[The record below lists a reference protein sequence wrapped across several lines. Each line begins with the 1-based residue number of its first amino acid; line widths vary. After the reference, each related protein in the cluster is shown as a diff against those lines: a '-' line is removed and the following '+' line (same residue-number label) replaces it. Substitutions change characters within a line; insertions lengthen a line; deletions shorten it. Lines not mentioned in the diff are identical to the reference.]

1 MLPGREQQMINN
13 TTCTYNNLLKHASGN
28 VCVAFTDKND
38 TPQVVQKNNYYP
50 WLHSLLSK
58 YGRQAFGLRMAEKYD
73 DPSLYSR
80 NRYLYNG
87 KELVPDVN
95 LNWYDYGARMY
106 DPQLGRF
113 TCLDPIA
120 DQFRHVTPYNYAENK
135 VINCID
141 LWGLQAVQVSAGARG
156 ALPLFGPWG
165 ISGSYE
171 FGLIL
176 DKNYDL
182 VLYCTVSL
190 GGSVGGALSVGINAT
205 FYPTANSYKDL
216 VGLGVDVGVST
227 PFFLSGQGNVSFS
240 DNGPKG
246 GGTLSY
252 GFHTL
257 TAGAAAYADVT
268 FTNLLS
274 DPINISKVTVSTIN
288 QASQMMGI
296 SKQQVKIILL
306 LMKAKIEE
314 EEEKKWAKTSI
325 MIPEVVVVGKKTKTL
340 EQRIEDMIWQFVRPN
355 AYGNTGRYNK
365 PGRSCDQY
373 YSDDFLK
380 WYYGDSNNQD
390 KK

>member
-1 MLPGREQQMINN
+1 MAGWMEHIGKQHKMRPYEYFAKDHLGNVRVVFSPNGRSAMRVQEEHYYPFGMSMPYTHYASSTSTPNRLLYNSKELLNYLPG
-13 TTCTYNNLLKHASGN
+13 
-28 VCVAFTDKND
+28 
-38 TPQVVQKNNYYP
+38 
-50 WLHSLLSK
+50 
-58 YGRQAFGLRMAEKYD
+58 LR
-73 DPSLYSR
+73 
-80 NRYLYNG
+80 
-87 KELVPDVN
+87 
-95 LNWYDYGARMY
+95 WYDYGARMY
-106 DPQLGRF
+106 DAQVGWF

-120 DQFRHVTPYNYAENK
+120 DQFPHVTPYNYAENK

-141 LWGLQAVQVSAGARG
+141 LWGLQAVQVSTGARG

-165 ISGSYE
+165 VSANIE

-182 VLYCTVSL
+182 VLYNTVSL
-190 GGSVGGALSVGINAT
+190 GGSCGGALSVGLNAT
-205 FYPTANSYKDL
+205 LYPTANSYKDL

-252 GFHTL
+252 GFPTF
-257 TAGAAAYADVT
+257 TAGVAAYADVT

-274 DPINISKVTVSTIN
+274 DPINISKVTASTIN
-288 QASQMMGI
+288 RASQMMGI

-306 LMKAKIEE
+306 LMKAKIEK
-314 EEEKKWAKTSI
+314 EEEKRWAETSI
-325 MIPEVVVVGKKTKTL
+325 MIPEVVVVGKQTKTL
-340 EQRIEDMIWQFVRPN
+340 EQRIEDMKWQFVRPN
-355 AYGNTGRYNK
+355 SYGNTGRYNK
-365 PGRSCDQY
+365 PGRRCDQY

-380 WYYGDSNNQD
+380 WYYGNSNNQD